1 VISIFRKHLDQVVI
15 SPLLG
20 AFSEQEIENFLK
32 TRQFKIVS
40 YKKNSVIHF
49 DGELCNKL
57 EIILSGK
64 IMIDRIEE
72 SGDFLTISEFSDGDI
87 LGGNLMFSSDPYYLM
102 TITASTD
109 SLILEIQKELLF
121 RLLTENQKFL
131 TAYLEFISD
140 RAAVL
145 GNKIKFTLKKSIRES
160 VLNYLKQEYKM
171 QNSYTIILTT
181 SKKILAEKIGV
192 QRTSLSR
199 ELSKMQN
206 DGLITF
212 DNKSITIKDKQILSI

>member
-1 VISIFRKHLDQVVI
+1 M

-20 AFSEQEIENFLK
+20 AFSKEELENFLI
-32 TRQFKIVS
+32 TRKFKIVS
-40 YKKNSVIHF
+40 YKKNNVIHF
-49 DGELCNKL
+49 DGELCTKL

-64 IMIDRIEE
+64 IIIDRIEE
-72 SGDFLTISEFSDGDI
+72 SGDFLTISEFSEGDI
-87 LGGNLMFSSDPYYLM
+87 LGGNLMFSSNPYYLM
-102 TITASTD
+102 TITASKD

-121 RLLTENQKFL
+121 KLLSENQIFL

-140 RAAVL
+140 RATVL
-145 GNKIKFTLKKSIRES
+145 GNKIKYTLKKSIRENI
-160 VLNYLKQEYKM
+160 LNYLKQEYKT
-171 QNSYTIILTT
+171 QHSYTIKLIT

-212 DNKSITIKDKQILSI
+212 DNKSITIKDTKIISSN